1 MIDESFSL
9 YDDANS
15 IKNDNEDSISDLNK
29 SIKLKN
35 LSVRTNHTEYN
46 IINLRNFFEKI
57 TEKNLLWMKDKE
69 LNKEEYKKHFIED
82 KIIDCEINENETL
95 PIPIYLIYKVLY
107 DYNFK
112 SKKDNSGN
120 FIQALQN
127 IRNEYDR
134 TFQEIN
140 FNNNEIPS
148 LFKNNIVETFK
159 KFNKQPNEK

>member
-82 KIIDCEINENETL
+82 KIIDCQINENETL
-95 PIPIYLIYKVLY
+95 PIPIYLNIKFYMIIIL
-107 DYNFK
+107 NL
-112 SKKDNSGN
+112 KKT
-120 FIQALQN
+120 IQA
-127 IRNEYDR
+127 I
-134 TFQEIN
+134 
-140 FNNNEIPS
+140 
-148 LFKNNIVETFK
+148 LFKHYKISEMNKIEHFK
-159 KFNKQPNEK
+159 K

>member
-15 IKNDNEDSISDLNK
+15 RKNDNEDSISDLNK

-82 KIIDCEINENETL
+82 KIIDCQINENETL
-95 PIPIYLIYKVLY
+95 PIPIYLNIKFYMIIIL
-107 DYNFK
+107 NL
-112 SKKDNSGN
+112 KKT
-120 FIQALQN
+120 IQV
-127 IRNEYDR
+127 I
-134 TFQEIN
+134 
-140 FNNNEIPS
+140 
-148 LFKNNIVETFK
+148 LFKHYKISEMNMIEHFK
-159 KFNKQPNEK
+159 K